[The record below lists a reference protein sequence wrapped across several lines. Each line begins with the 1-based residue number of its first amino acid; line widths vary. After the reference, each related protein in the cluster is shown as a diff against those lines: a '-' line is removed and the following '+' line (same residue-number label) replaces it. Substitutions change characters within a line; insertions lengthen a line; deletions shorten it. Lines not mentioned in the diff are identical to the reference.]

1 MSYHSK
7 LNESMYTEESI
18 SGKGQ
23 EYAIVSFFS
32 RINFDHSEKYLI
44 EFSLTELMDHLGLE
58 VKINLVIL
66 DIIDWMDYYSEEE
79 FLKIID

>member
-1 MSYHSK
+1 
-7 LNESMYTEESI
+7 MYTEESI

-23 EYAIVSFFS
+23 EYAYCEFFS

-44 EFSLTELMDHLGLE
+44 ELLTELMDHLGLE

-66 DIIDWMDYYSEEE
+66 GIIDWMDY
-79 FLKIID
+79 